1 MLFGFG
7 LAPTDEPMMIGLR
20 LPWHHALALVA
31 ASLFQVHAIVYAVG
45 FKQHERDERAWW
57 RKLLREG
64 IGAYAVALIVAAYL
78 LWTFGRID
86 AHTGLVACVYQTV
99 TLGFI
104 TSLGAAAGELL
115 I

>member
-1 MLFGFG
+1 MS
-7 LAPTDEPMMIGLR
+7 T
-20 LPWHHALALVA
+20 
-31 ASLFQVHAIVYAVG
+31 YAVS
-45 FKQHERDERAWW
+45 
-57 RKLLREG
+57 
-64 IGAYAVALIVAAYL
+64 IVVAAYL

-86 AHTGLVACVYQTV
+86 TGTGFVASVYQTL